1 MDIDCDKVDVI
12 NDVRTESVVETIL
25 EEAVRDGF
33 DVSDKVV
40 P

>member
-12 NDVRTESVVETIL
+12 NDVRTESMVETIL
-25 EEAVRDGF
+25 EEAARDRF

>member
-25 EEAVRDGF
+25 EEAVRDRF